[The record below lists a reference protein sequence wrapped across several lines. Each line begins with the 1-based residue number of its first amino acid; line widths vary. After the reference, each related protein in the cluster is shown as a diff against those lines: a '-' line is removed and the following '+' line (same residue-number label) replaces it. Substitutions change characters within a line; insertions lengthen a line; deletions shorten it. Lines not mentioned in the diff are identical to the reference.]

1 MVESHFLSS
10 ASWLIS
16 LPAPPP
22 PDELHPFVPPICLTP
37 IRQASPVAIWTGIIK
52 SRVLEEAV
60 VLRRVCRALDRD
72 ANEAQTFGL
81 RAELEARSAS
91 GARCLVLFSPTGANT
106 DTGTDVAA

>member
-1 MVESHFLSS
+1 M
-10 ASWLIS
+10 
-16 LPAPPP
+16 
-22 PDELHPFVPPICLTP
+22 
-37 IRQASPVAIWTGIIK
+37 
-52 SRVLEEAV
+52 

-91 GARCLVLFSPTGANT
+91 GARRLVLFSPTGTNT